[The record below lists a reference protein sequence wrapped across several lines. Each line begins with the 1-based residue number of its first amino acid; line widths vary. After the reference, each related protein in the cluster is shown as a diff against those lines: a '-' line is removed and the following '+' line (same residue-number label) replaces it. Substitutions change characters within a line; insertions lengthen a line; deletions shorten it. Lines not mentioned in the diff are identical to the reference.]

1 MEGARIEASL
11 LEGESANRFDIC
23 LVMVKLGA
31 NGERRVIQTLDYG
44 CNRFIFAEKEINI
57 ISVEHDL
64 DGGEVQ
70 DREASD
76 GVAEV
81 HG

>member
-31 NGERRVIQTLDYG
+31 NGERRVVQTLDYG
-44 CNRFIFAEKEINI
+44 CDRFIFAEEEVDI
-57 ISVEHDL
+57 ISVKHDS
-64 DGGEVQ
+64 DRGETQ
-70 DREASD
+70 D
-76 GVAEV
+76 
-81 HG
+81 